1 VVEGGTVEL
10 DGALAA
16 IRREQTGALIV
27 QPVFV
32 DSIRRIVELAN
43 RNHLPTV
50 SYRRYFAE
58 AGVLLSYGADQRESW
73 RRAAIYVDKILKGAK
88 PGNLSIAEPSKY
100 ELVVN
105 LKTAKTL
112 GLTIPPAVVGR
123 ADSVIQ

>member
-1 VVEGGTVEL
+1 M
-10 DGALAA
+10 
-16 IRREQTGALIV
+16 RREQTGALIV

-32 DSIRRIVELAN
+32 DSVRRIVELAN

-50 SYRRYFAE
+50 SYQRYFAE
-58 AGVLLSYGADQRESW
+58 AGLLLSYGADQRESW
-73 RRAAIYVDKILKGAK
+73 RRAAIYVDRILKGAK
-88 PGNLSIAEPSKY
+88 PGNLSVAEPAKY

-112 GLTIPPAVVGR
+112 GLTIPQAVVGR